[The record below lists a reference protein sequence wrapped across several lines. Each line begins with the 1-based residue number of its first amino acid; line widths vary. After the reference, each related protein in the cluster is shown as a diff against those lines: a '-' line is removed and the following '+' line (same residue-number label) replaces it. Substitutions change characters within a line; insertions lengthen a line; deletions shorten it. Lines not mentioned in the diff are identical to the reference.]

1 MSPYLESL
9 QFSVSKGG
17 TNDTD
22 KDGVSE
28 EENKQITDAM
38 KKMAEKPQ

>member
-1 MSPYLESL
+1 LTTLP

-22 KDGVSE
+22 KHGVSV

-38 KKMAEKPQ
+38 KKMAEKQQ